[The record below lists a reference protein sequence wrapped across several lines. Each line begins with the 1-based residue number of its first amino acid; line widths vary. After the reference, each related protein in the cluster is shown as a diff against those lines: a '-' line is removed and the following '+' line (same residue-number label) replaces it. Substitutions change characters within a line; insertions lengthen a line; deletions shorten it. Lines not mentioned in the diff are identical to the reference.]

1 MKKRTVKKA
10 ASKIS
15 SKRVTRPVSRRK
27 SYGSADYTGVPVF
40 FRRFIIITPIVL
52 FVIGLVSVLV
62 QKPMTQEVAGISVF
76 RGMFGQASVDLPN
89 IPQAVSY
96 NVYYKPENM
105 NAFTNAAR
113 DIPTTATTYLISYLK
128 KDTAY
133 QYRISAVDNTG
144 AEFWF
149 SPVLPLTN
157 IQSM

>member
-10 ASKIS
+10 TSKTS
-15 SKRVTRPVSRRK
+15 SKKTVRPASRKR
-27 SYGSADYTGVPVF
+27 SYSSADYTGVPVF

-52 FVIGLVSVLV
+52 FVLGLFSVLI

-96 NVYYKPENM
+96 NVYYKPVNM
-105 NAFTNAAR
+105 DTFTNAAR
-113 DIPTTATTYLISYLK
+113 DIPTSATTYLISYLK
-128 KDTAY
+128 KNTAY
-133 QYRISAVDNTG
+133 QYRISAVDSSG